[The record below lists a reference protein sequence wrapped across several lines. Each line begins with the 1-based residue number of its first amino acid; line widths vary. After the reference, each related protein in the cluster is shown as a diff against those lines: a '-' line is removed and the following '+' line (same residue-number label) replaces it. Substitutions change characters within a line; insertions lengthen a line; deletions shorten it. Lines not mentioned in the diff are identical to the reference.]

1 MRVLPGLAVMAIAF
15 VPVGTIADPAT
26 SQTSPAAAAQT
37 APPQTSGAQPPAEPA
52 QTAIQS
58 SVDAPTAPAAP
69 ATAAASSAGPDQVVC
84 KDTPP
89 KTGSRLGGGRECH
102 TQRQWNRMQAESQ
115 ELTRRQERTGYS
127 GP

>member
-1 MRVLPGLAVMAIAF
+1 MRVLPGLAVVAIAL

-26 SQTSPAAAAQT
+26 SQTAPAAAAQT

-52 QTAIQS
+52 
-58 SVDAPTAPAAP
+58 VDAPTAPAAP
-69 ATAAASSAGPDQVVC
+69 ATAAASSAGPDQIVC
-84 KDTPP
+84 KDMPP